1 MFNYPAI
8 YKDASA
14 LSEKTQKLYLRCFR
28 VFLCLLVFSSVLFSY
43 FDNSF
48 WLRIVNAVVAIGIVI
63 FSFVFHFH
71 NFQGIWYNAR
81 AVAESIKTT
90 SWRFAMKAAP
100 YNINDNDAKDLLIHR
115 IVEIVNSNIDFKQRM
130 GTQFANDPAIP
141 DDMIE
146 MRSRDVEVRKGFYYE
161 NRIVEQKNWYIKK
174 SSFNKNRSLLFFIIL
189 AIISIILCALLF
201 ISTGFNDVKFPIES
215 LLSIISAIFI
225 WIQTKRYSE
234 LEKSYA
240 LTVNEIRMCV
250 EMDSNKDMCENT
262 FSDYVN
268 DTENAFSREHTQWLA
283 RKK

>member
-14 LSEKTQKLYLRCFR
+14 LSDRTQKIYLYCLRA
-28 VFLCLLVFSSVLFSY
+28 FLCVLVLSSVLSSY
-43 FDNSF
+43 FDNF
-48 WLRIVNAVVAIGIVI
+48 LWLRITNAIVAIGIVV

-90 SWRFAMKAAP
+90 SWRFAMKAEP
-100 YNINDNDAKDLLIHR
+100 YNISDSDAKDLLKHR
-115 IVEIVNSNIDFKQRM
+115 IVEIVNSNIDFKQHM
-130 GTQFANDPAIP
+130 GTRFANDPAIP

-146 MRSRDVEVRKGFYYE
+146 MRNKKIEERKKIYCE
-161 NRIVEQKNWYIKK
+161 NRVIEQKHWYIKK
-174 SSFNKNRSLLFFIIL
+174 SNFNKNRSLLFFIIL
-189 AIISIILCALLF
+189 AIVSIIFCALLF
-201 ISTGFNDVKFPIES
+201 VSIEFKDTKFPTES
-215 LLSIISAIFI
+215 LLSIISAIFV

-240 LTVNEIRMCV
+240 LTVNEICMV
-250 EMDSNKDMCENT
+250 EVDGHKDMCESR

-283 RKK
+283 RKR